1 MTEKNNATCSIC
13 GNEYYACFSCKE
25 AMNLH
30 PWKLHCCS
38 ADCYKA
44 FQVIRGFS
52 TGMYTKDEF
61 KSKLQNIDLS
71 NLENYREHI
80 KTLIKETLKEETVVG
95 KEIVIEEPVVS
106 SVSRKRNHKI
116 NKVETNEIVENEI
129 AKEIVEA
136 E

>member
-80 KTLIKETLKEETVVG
+80 KTLIKETLKEETVV
-95 KEIVIEEPVVS
+95 EAVETVVEPVVKEVFIEEKVVVEKPV
-106 SVSRKRNHKI
+106 VSRKRN
-116 NKVETNEIVENEI
+116 NKVEVE
-129 AKEIVEA
+129 
-136 E
+136 